1 MLRGESEMNSRSIDE
16 FGLISRYFGNVGAFD
31 ESLFDSPV
39 IPLGIGDDCAI
50 LRPPPEHEICL
61 SIDTLVCGVHF
72 PESITPYHLGYRCL
86 AVSLSDLAAMG
97 AKPLAFTLALTLPE
111 SDPEWLA
118 EFSRGLSQL
127 ANQYQIRL
135 IGGDTTKGP
144 LTVSIQVHGLV
155 PVDQA
160 IKRSGAQVGDLI
172 CVSGS
177 LGAAGAA
184 LSFLHLESE
193 IKSGRPG
200 IRHLLEHYFCP
211 QPKIEL
217 GCLLRGHAT
226 AAIDIS
232 DGLLADF
239 NHIADSSRV
248 GGVFYEDQIPCSEL
262 LISEVGSRSLSLA
275 LTAGDDYELCFCLP
289 ESRYDQLK
297 NDELFKTVRV
307 VGIVSS
313 ELGLK
318 MQCQDG
324 SEQVLSPK
332 GYTHF

>member
-1 MLRGESEMNSRSIDE
+1 MTNCSIDE
-16 FGLISRYFGNVGAFD
+16 FGLISRFFGNVGEFD
-31 ESLFDSPV
+31 ESSFDSPV

-50 LRPPPEHEICL
+50 LRPPPDHEICL

-72 PESITPYHLGYRCL
+72 PESITPYHLGYRSL

-97 AKPLAFTLALTLPE
+97 ALPVAFTLALTLPE
-111 SDPEWLA
+111 SNVKWLA
-118 EFSRGLSQL
+118 DFSRGLSQL

-135 IGGDTTKGP
+135 VGGDTTKGP

-160 IKRSGAQVGDLI
+160 LKRSGAQVGDLI

-184 LSFLHLESE
+184 LSVLHLEPE
-193 IKSGRPG
+193 IDSASAGV
-200 IRHLLEHYFCP
+200 RHLLEHYFRP

-217 GCLLRGHAT
+217 GCLLRGYAT

-239 NHIADSSRV
+239 NHIAESSKV
-248 GGVFYEDQIPCSEL
+248 GGVFYEEKIPCSDML
-262 LISEVGSRSLSLA
+262 RSEVGSESLSIA

-289 ESRYDQLK
+289 ECHYEQLK
-297 NDELFKTVRV
+297 QNELFRTVSIIGV
-307 VGIVSS
+307 VSS

-318 MQCQDG
+318 MRHKDG
-324 SEQVLSPK
+324 SERILNPK